1 MGQSGASGGHFEI
14 ETETNTRIPERVQR
28 IYAAAYLQ
36 GDPETAQFVIWAA
49 INGLRYQAMERLPRF
64 TMTRSAFN
72 AALCAVLEA
81 VDAAASPKA

>member
-1 MGQSGASGGHFEI
+1 MK
-14 ETETNTRIPERVQR
+14 TESSTRIPERVRR

-49 INGLRYQAMERLPRF
+49 INGLRYQALERLPRF
-64 TMTRSAFN
+64 TMTRTAFN
-72 AALCAVLEA
+72 AALDAVLEA